1 MIGIGCTT
9 EAESQPRSKWWPLHT
24 VRLPAR
30 LNQEEVAVL
39 TGIQKHDV
47 PKLVKNG
54 LLKPLGGG
62 PRNSVKYFATV
73 EVLKKCQDIQWLE
86 RATRV
91 ITRRSSES
99 ATNTNVDRSR
109 EKL

>member
-1 MIGIGCTT
+1 MIDMGYTT
-9 EAESQPRSKWWPLHT
+9 EAESAPRSKWWPLHT
-24 VRLPAR
+24 LRLPAR

-47 PKLVKNG
+47 PVLVKNG

-73 EVLKKCQDIQWLE
+73 EILKKCHDVLWLD
-86 RATRV
+86 RV
-91 ITRRSSES
+91 TKAISRPRQSVSSK
-99 ATNTNVDRSR
+99 RQ
-109 EKL
+109 